1 MMKKSLLSSLFV
13 SAPLLAQTASGRDV
27 SSSEKLATR
36 DNGVNAILLPLAE
49 DIQLKGYYVNVS
61 VGSPPQS
68 VQLQLDTGSSD
79 VWVIAQGAN
88 VNLTSPGLP
97 GAPTECKRL
106 PLYTSSVDRRQFAK
120 NIR

>member
-1 MMKKSLLSSLFV
+1 MRKSLLSSLLV
-13 SAPLLAQTASGRDV
+13 SAPLLVRAASGRDV

-36 DNGVNAILLPLAE
+36 DNGINAVLLPLAE

-97 GAPTECKRL
+97 GAPTECKTL
-106 PLYTSSVDRRQFAK
+106 LFNTSSVGRRQFTK
-120 NIR
+120 TIR